1 MLRSMTAFGRRE
13 ATLDWGTLSWEVRSV
28 NHRYLETSV
37 RLPEELRM
45 LETQVRERVS
55 QRVRRGKVEC
65 TLRIRSETRVAGEL
79 RVNEPLAES
88 VIKACHELES
98 FMMNA
103 ARLSPIE
110 VLRWPG
116 VVSEPEQDVQP
127 LQQAAL
133 QTLEDVFD
141 DFVASREREGEQ
153 IKLMLVTRCDGVE
166 TLLAKQREHAPY
178 AFERWKEKLLTR
190 LADIDGEADP
200 GRLEQE
206 MVIVAQK
213 MDVEEELD
221 RLQTHL
227 GEMRRILELDE
238 PVGRRLDFLMQEFNR
253 ESNTLGSKSADSQ
266 TTQTAIDLKVLI
278 EQMRE
283 QIQNLE

>member
-45 LETQVRERVS
+45 LETQVRERVAR
-55 QRVRRGKVEC
+55 RVRRGKVEC

-79 RVNEPLAES
+79 RVNETLAES
-88 VIKACHELES
+88 VIKACHQLES

-166 TLLAKQREHAPY
+166 TLLAKQREHAPH

-253 ESNTLGSKSADSQ
+253 ESNTLGSKSADAQ